1 MNRRDMDIS
10 KGTGVA
16 INIAWEAFSGFAQLL
31 DERYACISQRFVEGA
46 FNLHQDEV
54 HPKHQ

>member
-1 MNRRDMDIS
+1 MDIF
-10 KGTGVA
+10 KGIGVA
-16 INIAWEAFSGFAQLL
+16 VNTAWEAFSGFAQLL
-31 DERYACISQRFVEGA
+31 DERYACISQRLVEDA